1 MASVSTFLKDMSE
14 CIDARLLGASA
25 SFGSYALG
33 LGALACVPS
42 PSSGLGNA
50 VYSTLPLAALVGL
63 ALCFAASRRDASFPR
78 RRWLWAASATLA
90 LCALAL
96 FLTDDARAETAV
108 SCIAWAALPFCLA
121 ALVRRFG
128 ALPLRRRIAISAA
141 SAICA
146 LGGLFVLAL
155 FAAPIAFAVMAAL
168 PLAATACLPE
178 PSELP
183 SCEEAERPDA
193 ADPQASL
200 VRFTPS
206 FLVTAF
212 TYSVLA
218 SLAVGIEMPGGGA
231 LDLSTRAAALS
242 IAGIVLLSLH
252 KGRKGFVEDSNSA
265 YKPVPPLMALGLVL
279 IAWTPEPF
287 APWGSALV
295 AAGFSVFFVYYWIII
310 GNHIQKFSWNAAQA
324 AAWACAP
331 LFAGLA
337 AGRLLSG
344 GIFAVTESPLQTTA
358 VLGLFLL
365 TLALWAV
372 TKGDLFANEPGDA
385 ANVFK
390 FEPPTSAALAHED
403 ETALAAFAQRY
414 GISKREQDVV
424 RLLSKGRNV
433 PFICDELFIAKS
445 TVQTHIKHIYAK
457 TGTTNRQEL
466 LDVIEA
472 AKQPRGSC
480 DLRML
485 APADQ
490 ARGSERACIT
500 ANHAA
505 LYASAAL
512 WSAWPK

>member
-33 LGALACVPS
+33 LGALASVPS
-42 PSSGLGNA
+42 SSGGLEDA
-50 VYSTLPLAALVGL
+50 ARSALPLAALVGL
-63 ALCFAASRRDASFPR
+63 ALCFAASHRDASFPR
-78 RRWLWAASATLA
+78 RAWLWAASAAMT

-96 FLTDDARAETAV
+96 FLAGDALAETAA
-108 SCIAWAALPFCLA
+108 SCVAWAALPFCLT

-128 ALPLRRRIAISAA
+128 ALPLRRRIAMSAA
-141 SAICA
+141 SVICA
-146 LGGLFVLAL
+146 LGGLLVLAL
-155 FAAPIAFAVMAAL
+155 LAAPVAFAVMAAL

-183 SCEEAERPDA
+183 GCEDAERPDA
-193 ADPQASL
+193 AGPQANP
-200 VRFTPS
+200 VRFAPS
-206 FLVTAF
+206 FLVTAL
-212 TYSVLA
+212 TYSALT
-218 SLAVGIEMPGGGA
+218 SLAAGIEMPDGGA
-231 LDLSTRAAALS
+231 LGLPARAAALS

-279 IAWTPEPF
+279 IAWAPEPF
-287 APWGSALV
+287 ALWGAALV

-365 TLALWAV
+365 ALVLWAV
-372 TKGDLFANEPGDA
+372 AKGDLFANEPGDA

-390 FEPPTSAALAHED
+390 LEPPTPAALAHED
-403 ETALAAFAQRY
+403 EAALAAFAQRY

-457 TGTTNRQEL
+457 TGATNRQEL

-472 AKQPRGSC
+472 AR
-480 DLRML
+480 
-485 APADQ
+485 
-490 ARGSERACIT
+490 
-500 ANHAA
+500 
-505 LYASAAL
+505 
-512 WSAWPK
+512 